1 MVELK
6 KIADNIIK
14 HVETE
19 HDYPSNHPELSYK
32 VPVLDLAVWVEEVR
46 VAAPGLEVQQLHGFC
61 TEDEIC
67 LPVGVLQPRPPV
79 QRSNF
84 PSYTSLVNQGFVAGR
99 PSPPHIPP

>member
-19 HDYPSNHPELSYK
+19 HDYPSNHPELGYK

-46 VAAPGLEVQQLHGFC
+46 VDAPGLEVQQLHGSC
-61 TEDEIC
+61 SEDEIC
-67 LPVGVLQPRPPV
+67 LPVGVLQP
-79 QRSNF
+79 
-84 PSYTSLVNQGFVAGR
+84 
-99 PSPPHIPP
+99 